1 MSAPY
6 FKAKDASI
14 GAKPVAYTNGDPIP
28 ATLWDSV
35 MSLQG
40 DQSAF
45 ASTLTSLQSDQ
56 SALASGLTQLTR
68 QQQFYQATNGASSTV
83 NDEPQ
88 SGESHN
94 QAMQTGLS
102 SDASNWT
109 RFDSWYTPN
118 SFPPGTTFG
127 LDADDIQ
134 IATNTDTTMFEPVLG
149 YGVKCKVAGHY
160 KISCNMLFQALIKD
174 VAVAVRFARNGIN
187 NDLSPGVNIYKFE
200 NPVVVGVSAYHQYGL
215 GGGRQTSSVSISEI
229 INCAENDILSVYTSR
244 AGVGGTV
251 KARYM
256 TCQLRVEYKG
266 PLNL

>member
-1 MSAPY
+1 
-6 FKAKDASI
+6 
-14 GAKPVAYTNGDPIP
+14 
-28 ATLWDSV
+28 
-35 MSLQG
+35 
-40 DQSAF
+40 
-45 ASTLTSLQSDQ
+45 
-56 SALASGLTQLTR
+56 
-68 QQQFYQATNGASSTV
+68 
-83 NDEPQ
+83 
-88 SGESHN
+88 
-94 QAMQTGLS
+94 
-102 SDASNWT
+102 
-109 RFDSWYTPN
+109 
-118 SFPPGTTFG
+118 
-127 LDADDIQ
+127 
-134 IATNTDTTMFEPVLG
+134 MFEPVLG